1 MKLFQTKPDDIQ
13 DPSDKLCPGYR
24 NVNTAW
30 WVSERIA
37 DIHVTS
43 TY

>member
-1 MKLFQTKPDDIQ
+1 MKLFQTKPDGIQ

-30 WVSERIA
+30 WVSGRVAEFDMIP
-37 DIHVTS
+37 I
-43 TY
+43 Y

>member
-1 MKLFQTKPDDIQ
+1 MKLFQTRPDEIQ

-30 WVSERIA
+30 WVSGI
-37 DIHVTS
+37 ISKTGPIC